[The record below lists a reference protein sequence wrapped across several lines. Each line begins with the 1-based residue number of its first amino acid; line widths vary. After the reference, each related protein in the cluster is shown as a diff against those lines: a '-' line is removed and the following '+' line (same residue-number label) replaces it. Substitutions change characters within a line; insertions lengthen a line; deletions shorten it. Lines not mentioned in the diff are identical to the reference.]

1 MLMKIFVALMIIV
14 AIGVGLGT
22 QLPRDML
29 IKVIIFRD
37 FFDAALPV
45 LAFGALIKYLCTC
58 CHAKCCC
65 GSKKCGKRCGKCG
78 TSGKSEIESEEKKAV

>member
-1 MLMKIFVALMIIV
+1 MFMKIFVSIIVLV

-45 LAFGALIKYLCTC
+45 LAFGALVKYLCTGC
-58 CHAKCCC
+58 VKCESCHPA
-65 GSKKCGKRCGKCG
+65 
-78 TSGKSEIESEEKKAV
+78 KSEDK

>member
-1 MLMKIFVALMIIV
+1 MKVFVSLIVLV
-14 AIGVGLGT
+14 AICVGLGT

-45 LAFGALIKYLCTC
+45 LAFGALVKYLCSC
-58 CHAKCCC
+58 CVKCDSCHE
-65 GSKKCGKRCGKCG
+65 KKCEAK
-78 TSGKSEIESEEKKAV
+78 KSDAA

>member
-1 MLMKIFVALMIIV
+1 MYMKVFVSLIILV
-14 AIGVGLGT
+14 AIGVGLST

-37 FFDAALPV
+37 FFDTAIPI

-58 CHAKCCC
+58 CVKC
-65 GSKKCGKRCGKCG
+65 
-78 TSGKSEIESEEKKAV
+78 ESCHK

>member
-1 MLMKIFVALMIIV
+1 MYMKLFVSLIV
-14 AIGVGLGT
+14 LIAIGVGLGT

-58 CHAKCCC
+58 CLEY
-65 GSKKCGKRCGKCG
+65 GSPRRWQD
-78 TSGKSEIESEEKKAV
+78 EHIAR